1 MLVFA
6 AALKLTVLEGG
17 SVRESRIQFFD
28 LMGSERFIGQNA
40 AHDSSQSSKSTQG
53 GWEGIYANLSLSGL
67 MSAVDIVSKHRLKTG
82 KTMSG
87 RPGK

>member
-53 GWEGIYANLSLSGL
+53 WLGRGL
-67 MSAVDIVSKHRLKTG
+67 CQPVPERADERG
-82 KTMSG
+82 
-87 RPGK
+87 